1 MSLDSLIDIISGETG
16 VIALL
21 VIALL
26 YLVNGKVY
34 PKMYV
39 EDLKSTNDTL
49 IKSIKELTE
58 SQGIIAA
65 TSVESLENSRTT
77 LRILEEARKTTG
89 VKGEEVTPNE

>member
-1 MSLDSLIDIISGETG
+1 MSLDAFLDAISGETG

-21 VIALL
+21 AIALL

-39 EDLKSTNDTL
+39 EDLKATNETL
-49 IKSIKELTE
+49 IESLKELTE
-58 SQGIIAA
+58 SQEIIAA

-77 LRILEEARKTTG
+77 LRILEEARKNTG
-89 VKGEEVTPNE
+89 VKGEAVDHE